1 MNKGRFITVTAE
13 FNTMITG
20 VLIYDYSWWFENE
33 REIIAWC
40 NDVMDKNWTKQGMI
54 VNFTTEE
61 DRLQF
66 LLRWGS

>member
-1 MNKGRFITVTAE
+1 MNKIKFVPVTAE
-13 FNTMITG
+13 LAKNIVG
-20 VLIYDYSWWFENE
+20 VIIYDYNWWWQNE
-33 REIIAWC
+33 KEIVEWC